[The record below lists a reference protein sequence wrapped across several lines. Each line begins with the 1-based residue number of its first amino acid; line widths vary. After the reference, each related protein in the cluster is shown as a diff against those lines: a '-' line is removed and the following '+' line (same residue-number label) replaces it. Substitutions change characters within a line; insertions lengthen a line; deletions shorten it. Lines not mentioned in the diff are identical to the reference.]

1 MRRKTMTKQN
11 NFLNIGN
18 ITTIL
23 NSIFL
28 IILGYIVPYL
38 ISLGF
43 NIPWDISVMASFLT
57 AIVLG
62 IFSYF
67 NASRHNNFF
76 DEDTDT
82 VHIPVPLTQA
92 QIDAIQNF
100 INIQTGAEVE
110 IIGDDQPENDVDV
123 DADDREVNQ

>member
-1 MRRKTMTKQN
+1 MTKQN

>member
-1 MRRKTMTKQN
+1 MTKQN

-76 DEDTDT
+76 DKDTDT

-110 IIGDDQPENDVDV
+110 ITGDDQPENDVDV
-123 DADDREVNQ
+123 DADREINQ

>member
-1 MRRKTMTKQN
+1 MTKQN

-110 IIGDDQPENDVDV
+110 ITGDDQPENDVDV

>member
-1 MRRKTMTKQN
+1 MTKQN

-28 IILGYIVPYL
+28 ILLGYIVPYL
-38 ISLGF
+38 VSLGF

-123 DADDREVNQ
+123 DADDREINQ

>member
-1 MRRKTMTKQN
+1 MTKQN

-38 ISLGF
+38 VSLGF

-110 IIGDDQPENDVDV
+110 ITGEDQPETNDA
-123 DADDREVNQ
+123 DADDREINQ

>member
-1 MRRKTMTKQN
+1 MTKQN

-82 VHIPVPLTQA
+82 VHIPAPLTQA

-110 IIGDDQPENDVDV
+110 IIGDDQPGK
-123 DADDREVNQ
+123 RC

>member
-1 MRRKTMTKQN
+1 MTKQN

-38 ISLGF
+38 VSLGF

-82 VHIPVPLTQA
+82 VHIPVPITQA

-110 IIGDDQPENDVDV
+110 ISGDDQPETNDA
-123 DADDREVNQ
+123 DADDREINQ

>member
-1 MRRKTMTKQN
+1 MTKQN

-38 ISLGF
+38 VSLGF

-110 IIGDDQPENDVDV
+110 ITGDDQPETNDA
-123 DADDREVNQ
+123 DADDREINQ

>member
-1 MRRKTMTKQN
+1 MTKQN

-28 IILGYIVPYL
+28 ILLGYIVPYL

-110 IIGDDQPENDVDV
+110 ITGDDQPETNDA
-123 DADDREVNQ
+123 DADDREINQ

>member
-1 MRRKTMTKQN
+1 MTKQN

-38 ISLGF
+38 VSLGF

-76 DEDTDT
+76 DKDTDT

-123 DADDREVNQ
+123 DDREINQ

>member
-1 MRRKTMTKQN
+1 MTKQN

-28 IILGYIVPYL
+28 ILLGYIVPYL

-110 IIGDDQPENDVDV
+110 IIGDDQPENDVD
-123 DADDREVNQ
+123 DDDREVNQ

>member
-1 MRRKTMTKQN
+1 MTKQN

-38 ISLGF
+38 VSLGF

-76 DEDTDT
+76 DEGTDT

-110 IIGDDQPENDVDV
+110 ITGDDQPETNDA
-123 DADDREVNQ
+123 DADDREINQ

>member
-1 MRRKTMTKQN
+1 MTKQN

-123 DADDREVNQ
+123 DADDREINQ

>member
-1 MRRKTMTKQN
+1 MTKQN

-38 ISLGF
+38 VSLGF

>member
-1 MRRKTMTKQN
+1 MTKQN

-28 IILGYIVPYL
+28 ILLGYIVPYL
-38 ISLGF
+38 VSLGF
-43 NIPWDISVMASFLT
+43 NVPWDISVIASFLT

-123 DADDREVNQ
+123 DADDREINQ

>member
-28 IILGYIVPYL
+28 ILLGYIVPYL

-110 IIGDDQPENDVDV
+110 ITGEDQPETNDA
-123 DADDREVNQ
+123 DADDREINQ

>member
-1 MRRKTMTKQN
+1 MTKQN

-110 IIGDDQPENDVDV
+110 ITGDTETDDDA

>member
-1 MRRKTMTKQN
+1 MTKQN

-28 IILGYIVPYL
+28 ILLGYIVPYL
-38 ISLGF
+38 VSLGF

-76 DEDTDT
+76 DEDNDT

-100 INIQTGAEVE
+100 INIQTGAKVE
-110 IIGDDQPENDVDV
+110 IIGDDQPENDVD
-123 DADDREVNQ
+123 DDDREINQ

>member
-1 MRRKTMTKQN
+1 MTKQN

-110 IIGDDQPENDVDV
+110 IIGDDQPENDVD
-123 DADDREVNQ
+123 DDDREVNQ

>member
-1 MRRKTMTKQN
+1 MTKQN

-110 IIGDDQPENDVDV
+110 ITGEDQPETNDA
-123 DADDREVNQ
+123 DADDREINQ

>member
-1 MRRKTMTKQN
+1 MTKQN

-110 IIGDDQPENDVDV
+110 ISGDDQPETNDA
-123 DADDREVNQ
+123 DADDREINQ

>member
-1 MRRKTMTKQN
+1 MTKQN

-38 ISLGF
+38 VSLGF

-57 AIVLG
+57 AI
-62 IFSYF
+62 FSYF

-76 DEDTDT
+76 DEDNDT

-110 IIGDDQPENDVDV
+110 IIGDDQPENDVD
-123 DADDREVNQ
+123 DDDREVNQ

>member
-1 MRRKTMTKQN
+1 MTKQN

-38 ISLGF
+38 VSLGF

-76 DEDTDT
+76 DEDNDT

-92 QIDAIQNF
+92 QIDAIKNF

-110 IIGDDQPENDVDV
+110 IIGDDQPENDVD
-123 DADDREVNQ
+123 DDDREVNQ